1 MRFHLLGVGSIGS
14 LFATHLSALDSA
26 QVRLILRRKDLAAQ
40 LLNPST
46 STDPS
51 RHPHGT
57 IKLERDGLVRKTTN
71 LEMELTRSPAESM
84 STQSSSRSNRRTPT
98 IDPSVWLR
106 NDPIE
111 TLIVTTKA
119 PQTLPALRHI
129 LPRLSSR
136 STIVLCQNGM
146 GTLEGLLER
155 YWPEDR
161 SDEIE
166 REREQDSGSEDRW
179 RVGLGGGGGRPSFIC
194 ATTTHGAW
202 RKGGGGHFVHAGM
215 GDVKFGVL
223 PNRAVLSAISNC
235 PEPSWSN
242 PAENPI
248 LNPRSLV
255 DPILEHLPLT
265 PITSNLRTTI
275 SSLLSCTDLK
285 PIWLS
290 LPTLQ
295 TAQLQKLA
303 VNASVNSLTA
313 LMGVN
318 TGALIGSQKAISLID
333 TVSKECGQVFAAHLA
348 REAGTW
354 SPTPPSSSSALDANH
369 DEANSPESSPS
380 PPPLPHHHP
389 LSPESLRAYTLS
401 VLFKTSSNLSS
412 TLSDLLPLQ
421 QSTTFTLDNSP
432 SLPSRTEIE
441 FINGYITALGT
452 RYGIETPV
460 VKALG
465 EMVLLK
471 EEMGRVGAID
481 KVWQG
486 RATPS
491 TSVGAGGSQSRR
503 ERRPSIFSSSSSSSG
518 SGSDSRST
526 TSRGG
531 RGIPEEKKSH
541 ARAEKYD
548 RIRRESED
556 RSRSREIER
565 IQRERG
571 HGEGG

>member
-14 LFATHLSALDSA
+14 LFATHLSSLDAA

-40 LLNPST
+40 LLNPTT

-51 RHPHGT
+51 RQPLGT

-71 LEMELTRSPAESM
+71 LEMELTRNPADM
-84 STQSSSRSNRRTPT
+84 SVSQATHSSRTPPK
-98 IDPSVWLR
+98 IDPSLWLR
-106 NDPIE
+106 NDPID

-146 GTLEGLLER
+146 GTLEGLLEK

-166 REREQDSGSEDRW
+166 RERQANEGTGLEDRW
-179 RVGLGGGGGRPSFIC
+179 RVGTGGGRPSFIC

-202 RKGGGGHFVHAGM
+202 RKGGGHFVHAGM
-215 GDVKFGVL
+215 GDLKFGLL
-223 PNRAVLSAISNC
+223 PNRAVLSTVANY
-235 PEPSWSN
+235 PNPPWSS
-242 PAENPI
+242 PMENPI

-255 DPILEHLPLT
+255 DPVLEHLPLT
-265 PITSNLRTTI
+265 PVTSNLHTTI
-275 SSLLSCTDLK
+275 SSLLSCPDLK
-285 PIWLS
+285 PAWLP
-290 LPTLQ
+290 LPVLE

-318 TGALIGSQKAISLID
+318 NGALIGSQQAKRLID
-333 TVSKECGQVFAAHLA
+333 TVSRECASVFAAHIA
-348 REAGTW
+348 REEGRW
-354 SPTPPSSSSALDANH
+354 TPPAAASSRSASSVPLDDEQALD
-369 DEANSPESSPS
+369 SSEPHPA
-380 PPPLPHHHP
+380 PPALPKHHA
-389 LSPESLRAYTLS
+389 LSPESLLAHTLN

-421 QSTTFTLDNSP
+421 QSSTFTLDNAP
-432 SLPSRTEIE
+432 SLPTRTEIE
-441 FINGYITALGT
+441 FINGYVTALGS

-481 KVWQG
+481 RVWEG
-486 RATPS
+486 RRKSDPALAGALRGATS
-491 TSVGAGGSQSRR
+491 TTTP
-503 ERRPSIFSSSSSSSG
+503 RPSIFSSPSSSSA
-518 SGSDSRST
+518 SGSD
-526 TSRGG
+526 GG
-531 RGIPEEKKSH
+531 RRRIPEQRTSH
-541 ARAEKYD
+541 KRAEKYD
-548 RIRRESED
+548 RIARETQD
-556 RSRSREIER
+556 RARQREIER

-571 HGEGG
+571 HDEGG